1 MQQVQRDTFQRL
13 TPSLDTWPPITTGGG
28 EGGGGVIPE
37 TSREGGGWSQ
47 TKTTWGGGVNPLF
60 PLPAFSPLSNHFHV
74 H

>member
-37 TSREGGGWSQ
+37 TSREGGGVEPNENDMG
-47 TKTTWGGGVNPLF
+47 WGCKSSISSSRF
-60 PLPAFSPLSNHFHV
+60 FTSF
-74 H
+74 